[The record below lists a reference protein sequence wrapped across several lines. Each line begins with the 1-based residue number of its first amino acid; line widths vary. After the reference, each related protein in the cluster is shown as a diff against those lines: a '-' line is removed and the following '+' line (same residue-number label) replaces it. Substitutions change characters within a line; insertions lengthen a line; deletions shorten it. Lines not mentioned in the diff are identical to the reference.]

1 MQYHERHHD
10 SIGSHNMARREILVQ
25 RLLPSAILPTYG
37 RPGDSGLD
45 LYAVEQMTIP
55 VGKQRV
61 VKTGIAV
68 EIPEGIEAQVRSRSG
83 LARDHGVIVFNSPGT
98 IDSGYRGEVLVLL
111 ANFGEDDFEALPGM
125 RIAQLVFC
133 TIEQVVLS
141 ETSKVGASTRGVQ
154 GLGSTGGYP
163 RRKHRS
169 D

>member
-1 MQYHERHHD
+1 MR
-10 SIGSHNMARREILVQ
+10 RREIRAQ
-25 RLLPSAILPTYG
+25 RLIPSAILPTYA
-37 RPGDSGLD
+37 RAGDSGLD
-45 LYAVEQMTIP
+45 LYAVEKLAIP

-61 VKTGIAV
+61 VKTGIAI

-111 ANFGEDDFEALPGM
+111 ANFGENDFEVLPEM

-133 TIEQVVLS
+133 TVEQVTLR
-141 ETSKVGASTRGVQ
+141 ETSEVGVSGRGIQ

-163 RRKHRS
+163 RRGQRS
-169 D
+169 E